1 MRRAF
6 TLIELLVVI
15 TIISILAALL
25 FPVFAQAKIAGK
37 TAATISNLRQ
47 LSQATFLYAGD
58 ADDVYPLVAEGYGGI
73 GTPAGYTYYADFGL
87 DKNGP
92 FEPSRGALFPYVK
105 SAEIY
110 RSALDPDG
118 ASRQSFA
125 FNGCLTVFPPP
136 GGLLPTQA
144 TTQAESPARTF
155 LFSEESTDGGSTND
169 GFFHPLVDHLGE
181 WHFGKTAMVFADGHA
196 KSVRAV
202 DRFAEFVYGQDQ
214 PCWPYEPLIQ
224 D

>member
-15 TIISILAALL
+15 TIIAILAALL

-47 LSQATFLYAGD
+47 LGQAAFLYAGD

-73 GTPAGYTYYADFGL
+73 ANPTGYTYYGDFSL
-87 DKNGP
+87 EKNGP
-92 FEPSRGALFPYVK
+92 FDPARGSLFPYVK

-118 ASRQSFA
+118 TSRQSFA
-125 FNGCLTVFPPP
+125 FNGCLAVFPPP
-136 GGLLPTQA
+136 RRLMPTQS
-144 TTQAESPARTF
+144 TTQAESPARIF
-155 LFSEESTDGGSTND
+155 LFSEESTEKGSTND
-169 GFFHPLVDHLGE
+169 GFFYPLVDHLGE
-181 WHFGKTAMVFADGHA
+181 WHFGKAAMVFADGHA
-196 KSVRAV
+196 KTARAV

-214 PCWPYEPLIQ
+214 PCWPYEPLIGE
-224 D
+224 

>member
-15 TIISILAALL
+15 TIIAILAALL

-47 LSQATFLYAGD
+47 LGQAAFLYAGD

-73 GTPAGYTYYADFGL
+73 ANPAGYTYYGDFSL
-87 DKNGP
+87 EKNGP
-92 FEPSRGALFPYVK
+92 FDPARGSLFPYVK

-125 FNGCLTVFPPP
+125 FNGCLAVFPPP
-136 GGLLPTQA
+136 RGLMPTQT
-144 TTQAESPARTF
+144 TTQAESPARMCAWI
-155 LFSEESTDGGSTND
+155 SRG
-169 GFFHPLVDHLGE
+169 LGR
-181 WHFGKTAMVFADGHA
+181 GARSSPSRSRRARRASARNTSSSGRA
-196 KSVRAV
+196 KRSPA
-202 DRFAEFVYGQDQ
+202 
-214 PCWPYEPLIQ
+214 
-224 D
+224 

>member
-6 TLIELLVVI
+6 TLIELWVVI
-15 TIISILAALL
+15 TIIAILAALL

-47 LSQATFLYAGD
+47 LGQAAFLYAGD

-73 GTPAGYTYYADFGL
+73 ANPTGYTYYGDFSL
-87 DKNGP
+87 EKNGP
-92 FEPSRGALFPYVK
+92 FDPARGSLFPYVK

-125 FNGCLTVFPPP
+125 FNGCLAVFPPP
-136 GGLLPTQA
+136 RRLMPTQS
-144 TTQAESPARTF
+144 TTQAESPARIF
-155 LFSEESTDGGSTND
+155 LFSEESTEKGSTND
-169 GFFHPLVDHLGE
+169 GFFYPLVDHLGE
-181 WHFGKTAMVFADGHA
+181 WHFGKAAMVFADGHA
-196 KSVRAV
+196 KTARAV

-214 PCWPYEPLIQ
+214 PCWPYEPLIGE
-224 D
+224 